1 MKSVTFLNSLLIVSL
16 LIPSSIM
23 NAAQNNVVALP
34 KTTEVKKTSDWK
46 KTARWVASLGTA
58 LAVVVGLG
66 YGAAQYG
73 KKDIRD
79 RIDRATSPFA
89 LQVTTGD
96 EYTQRAIKSNPDL
109 VARYNDKLK
118 QFEVQKLIEQA
129 SSTKELQNLRRSPGM
144 EEFLQ
149 KHPDIMDKHNRR
161 YQVLLEQE
169 FPLKRET
176 KL

>member
-1 MKSVTFLNSLLIVSL
+1 MMPQNMLH
-16 LIPSSIM
+16 
-23 NAAQNNVVALP
+23 AAQNNVVVLP
-34 KTTEVKKTSDWK
+34 QTTQAKKPSDWK

-79 RIDRATSPFA
+79 RIDRATSPFT

-109 VARYNDKLK
+109 VQRYNDKLK
-118 QFEVQKLIEQA
+118 QLEIQKLIEQA
-129 SSTKELQNLRRSPGM
+129 SSTEDLQKLRRSPGM
-144 EEFLQ
+144 EDFFQ

-169 FPLKRET
+169 FPFTDKN
-176 KL
+176 